1 MEIDIQPIGTDQY
14 EDAMRVLAASFG
26 EDFDPKEEKEVYGPI
41 FEAGRMWGAFDRGQ
55 MIGAAAD
62 TEFELTVPGGMVST
76 SGVHAVAVLPTHR
89 RRGVMRALLRRQTDE
104 SRDVGRS
111 LSYLWAS
118 EGAIYQH
125 VGYGT
130 GTLAAVFEIDR
141 QHTAFVR
148 PVEPTGRMRLVD
160 REEALKVLPGI
171 YDRVRPTRPGMVSQ
185 PDVWWEEIYRHSE
198 HHRQG
203 AGPLFFAVHES
214 PEGAD
219 GYVAYRVKDD
229 WTDGVPDQTLKMQEL
244 VAATDDAYAELWR
257 YCFNVDLVRHVKGW
271 KRPADEPLLHMLAE
285 PRALRFQVRDGAWL
299 RIIDL
304 PAALE
309 ARRFAVDGMLRL
321 DVRDEFCPWNE
332 GRWVLQGG
340 PDGASCRRSDGEP
353 DLILGTEELASMY
366 LGAVRPS
373 VLARAGRIEE
383 RTDGAI
389 QRADAMFD
397 ADVAPWCPH
406 VF

>member
-1 MEIDIQPIGTDQY
+1 
-14 EDAMRVLAASFG
+14 
-26 EDFDPKEEKEVYGPI
+26 
-41 FEAGRMWGAFDRGQ
+41 
-55 MIGAAAD
+55 
-62 TEFELTVPGGMVST
+62 
-76 SGVHAVAVLPTHR
+76 
-89 RRGVMRALLRRQTDE
+89 MRALLRRQTDE